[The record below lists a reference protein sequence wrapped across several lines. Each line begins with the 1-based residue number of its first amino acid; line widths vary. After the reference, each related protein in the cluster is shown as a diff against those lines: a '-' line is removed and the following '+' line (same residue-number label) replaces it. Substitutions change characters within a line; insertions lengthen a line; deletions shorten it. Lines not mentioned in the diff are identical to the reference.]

1 MIVTKYYTRNVAFYK
16 VSVQTF
22 MINFEQP
29 CEYRDKKLIA
39 QVQVM
44 AGRVTTLK
52 FIKGGIEH

>member
-1 MIVTKYYTRNVAFYK
+1 MIVTKYYTRSVAFYK

-44 AGRVTTLK
+44 AGRVTTL
-52 FIKGGIEH
+52 

>member
-1 MIVTKYYTRNVAFYK
+1 
-16 VSVQTF
+16 

-44 AGRVTTLK
+44 AGTVTTLK
-52 FIKGGIEH
+52 FIKGGIKH